1 MRVLVADDHP
11 LFRDGIVTLLE
22 AAGFDIV
29 GQVGDGL
36 AAVDAALRL
45 RPDLVLLD
53 INMPQMSGLEA
64 LHQIRTQ
71 LPEIQVVM
79 LTVSEDDADLFEAI
93 ESGAMGYLR
102 KNLTTDEFFDML
114 HGLRRGEAAVSRK
127 DTARL
132 MKGLVDRSHRGP
144 EPVETLT
151 HRETEV
157 LRLVAE
163 GMSNKAVGKALS
175 ITENTVKY
183 HVRNIL
189 QKLGAQNR
197 TEAVTHAIRAGLLDP
212 DSPD

>member
-1 MRVLVADDHP
+1 
-11 LFRDGIVTLLE
+11 
-22 AAGFDIV
+22 
-29 GQVGDGL
+29 
-36 AAVDAALRL
+36 
-45 RPDLVLLD
+45 
-53 INMPQMSGLEA
+53 
-64 LHQIRTQ
+64 
-71 LPEIQVVM
+71 
-79 LTVSEDDADLFEAI
+79 
-93 ESGAMGYLR
+93 
-102 KNLTTDEFFDML
+102 
-114 HGLRRGEAAVSRK
+114 
-127 DTARL
+127 
-132 MKGLVDRSHRGP
+132 
-144 EPVETLT
+144 VETLT